1 MNKFLLATVVIAAAF
16 ATVFADAPVSV
27 SINLSHA
34 KENATKSGD
43 DKNKQSSNMS
53 YGGKSTEVK
62 NSVYEYE
69 GRISCVLQKDKPAT
83 VTLEAYFVTRDLG
96 TKGAKDEVS
105 DRMEIGT
112 FEFGGENPKQHKF
125 TLTSPAITQTTE
137 TTVHGGW
144 RSRSVNKEKTGKR
157 LMGVIV
163 RAVSEG
169 KTYKVISEPSNMKW
183 IAAGKKETV
192 ELN

>member
-1 MNKFLLATVVIAAAF
+1 MNKFLLASMAIAAAF
-16 ATVFADAPVSV
+16 TTAFADAPVSV
-27 SINLSHA
+27 SINMSHA
-34 KENATKSGD
+34 KEVATKSGD
-43 DKNKQSSNMS
+43 DKHKQQSNMDH
-53 YGGKSTEVK
+53 GGKFTEVK

-69 GRISCVLQKDKPAT
+69 GRVSCVLQKDKTAT
-83 VTLEAYFVTRDLG
+83 VALEAYFITRDLG
-96 TKGAKDEVS
+96 TKGAKDEILGRV
-105 DRMEIGT
+105 DIGS
-112 FEFGGENPKQHKF
+112 FDFGGENPNHHKF
-125 TLTSPAITQTTE
+125 TLTSPSITQTTE
-137 TTVHGGW
+137 TTVRGGR

-183 IAAGKKETV
+183 VAAGKKETV